1 MAFLEEAVIGQ
12 VSSSREHV
20 LTQPSGAGRQEAGF
34 TTMENKRIVDMTIID
49 FIIFSIKNFIE
60 KKKEIQKK
68 KSRNL
73 NRIMF
78 KGKIVENMLS
88 VDPYS
93 SILWD
98 AEL

>member
-12 VSSSREHV
+12 VNSSVEHV
-20 LTQPSGAGRQEAGF
+20 LTQPSGAGRQAAGF
-34 TTMENKRIVDMTIID
+34 TTMENKRIVDMAIID
-49 FIIFSIKNFIE
+49 FIIFSIKTFIE
-60 KKKEIQKK
+60 KKKKYKKK

-78 KGKIVENMLS
+78 KGKIVENILS

-93 SILWD
+93 PIL
-98 AEL
+98 

>member
-12 VSSSREHV
+12 VNSSVEHV
-20 LTQPSGAGRQEAGF
+20 LTQPSGAGRQAAGF
-34 TTMENKRIVDMTIID
+34 TTMENKRIVDMAIID
-49 FIIFSIKNFIE
+49 FIIFSIKTFIE
-60 KKKEIQKK
+60 KKRNTKK

-78 KGKIVENMLS
+78 KGKIVENILS

-93 SILWD
+93 SIL
-98 AEL
+98 